1 MSTNH
6 EAPDRAFVL
15 TSCLLGPNVFLS
27 TLASDTRIL
36 CSSSVR
42 DEVSHPSK
50 TRGKN

>member
-6 EAPDRAFVL
+6 EAPHYAFVV

-27 TLASDTRIL
+27 TLTSNTHIL
-36 CSSSVR
+36 CSSSVT

-50 TRGKN
+50 TAGKN